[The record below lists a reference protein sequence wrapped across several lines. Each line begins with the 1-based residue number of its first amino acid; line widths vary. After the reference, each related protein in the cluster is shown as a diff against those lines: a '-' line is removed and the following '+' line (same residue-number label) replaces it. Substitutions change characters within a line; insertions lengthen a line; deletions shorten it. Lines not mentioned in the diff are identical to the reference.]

1 MSDSVAVVEGAP
13 DRRRSTREQSFLLEL
28 DSGLASTIE
37 LAPRLQSLTSLVVPR
52 LADWCVIASREENHV
67 VWIAA
72 SHVEPG
78 IHHELLQRLG
88 KRAALEPSASSGLHK
103 TLLTKQSELVSR
115 ISTEWLESAV
125 GDPSHTVSAHTL
137 MVVPLFAH
145 GRMVAAMSLARS
157 PNPAPYT
164 RSDVRFAEEVAKHA
178 ALFIDNARLYQA
190 QQDAVKMRDEV
201 LSIVAHDLRNPLNTI
216 LMASQVIPVISNP
229 VDVRVQR
236 QLDIIGRSVKRMNR
250 LIEDLLDLA
259 RTDSGRVLALQ
270 PEDMDL
276 SELLTEI
283 RETFEPRARKKG
295 LTLECEFCGGDVM
308 IRADRTRVFQM
319 LGNLVGNAL
328 KFTTAGCVRV
338 RIDRNQA
345 EAVFSVA
352 DTGPG
357 INENDLPHLFDR
369 FWQVTRTQRGGA
381 GLGLPIVKKLVE
393 AHGGSLTVESNAGN
407 GSMFRFAL
415 PLQPPE

>member
-1 MSDSVAVVEGAP
+1 MSSS
-13 DRRRSTREQSFLLEL
+13 DRRRSNREQSFLLEL
-28 DSGLASTIE
+28 DSGLASTLE
-37 LAPRLQSLTSLVVPR
+37 LTPRLQSLTSLVVPR
-52 LADWCVIASREENHV
+52 LADWCVIASSEENQV
-67 VWIAA
+67 TWIAA

-88 KRAALEPSASSGLHK
+88 KQAALEPSASNGLHR
-103 TLLTKQSELVSR
+103 TLRTAQPELVSR

-125 GDPSHTVSAHTL
+125 GDPSRTVSAHSL
-137 MVVPLFAH
+137 MIVPLFAH
-145 GRMVAAMSLARS
+145 ARMVAAMCLARS
-157 PNPAPYT
+157 AMSAPYT
-164 RSDVRFAEEVAKHA
+164 RSDIRFAEEIAKHA

-190 QQDAVKMRDEV
+190 EQNAVKMRDEV

-229 VDVRVQR
+229 VDPRVQR

-250 LIEDLLDLA
+250 LIEDLLDVA
-259 RTDSGRVLALQ
+259 RTDSGRLLALQ
-270 PEDMDL
+270 PEVMSL
-276 SELLTEI
+276 SELLAEI
-283 RETFEPRARKKG
+283 RETFEPRARRKG
-295 LTLECEFCGGDVM
+295 LTLECELGGGDVM
-308 IRADRTRVFQM
+308 ICADRTRVFQM

-328 KFTTAGCVRV
+328 KFTVEGSVRV
-338 RIDRNQA
+338 NIDRTHD
-345 EAVFSVA
+345 EVVFTVA

-393 AHGGSLTVESNAGN
+393 AHGGRLAVESIAGQ
-407 GSMFRFAL
+407 GSTFCFAL
-415 PLQPPE
+415 PLPSPH